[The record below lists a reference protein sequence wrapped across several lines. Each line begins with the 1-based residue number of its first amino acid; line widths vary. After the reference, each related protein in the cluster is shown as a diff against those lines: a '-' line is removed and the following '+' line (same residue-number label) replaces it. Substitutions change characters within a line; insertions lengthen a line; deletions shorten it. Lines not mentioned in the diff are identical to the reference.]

1 MPYFAFADGPGFVHV
16 WFSCTSFP
24 EFAGLYSWCSFVL
37 LAALRGSFDNL
48 HGVLIVAL
56 HLGVL
61 VVLFD
66 PRSALSP
73 HEGSYTEPGA
83 HVFERPVHLSSSE
96 NCACRWLVHD
106 LLRSAFTTAVRFDPW
121 FSMFISRAL

>member
-1 MPYFAFADGPGFVHV
+1 MGQVLCLFGFPALL
-16 WFSCTSFP
+16 FRSSLACTVG
-24 EFAGLYSWCSFVL
+24 ALVL
-37 LAALRGSFDNL
+37 LAALCGSFDNL
-48 HGVLIVAL
+48 HGVWIVAP

-66 PRSALSP
+66 PRPALSS

-83 HVFERPVHLSSSE
+83 RVFERPVHLSSSE

-106 LLRSAFTTAVRFDPW
+106 LLRLAFTTVVRFDPW